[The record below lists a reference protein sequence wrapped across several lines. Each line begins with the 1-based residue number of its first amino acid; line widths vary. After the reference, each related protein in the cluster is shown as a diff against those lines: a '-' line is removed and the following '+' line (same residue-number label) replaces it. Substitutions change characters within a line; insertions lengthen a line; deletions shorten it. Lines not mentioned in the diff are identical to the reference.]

1 MKYLTTLLAFLAM
14 QFLTGCFQASITVH
28 VKPDGSGTVE
38 QTMTMSEATIQ
49 QIKAMSGGAD
59 GGKKGPHEIDEAK
72 LKEQAA
78 KMGEGVTF
86 VSAKPIK
93 AAGQQG
99 FTATFAFTDISKVKV
114 KQMPDMGEGGAGA
127 KDDVGFQFAKGSPAT
142 LTITMPPAKKNA
154 AAGAPE
160 QENDQMLAMMKEM
173 FKDMR
178 VSFAVDVQGTIQKT
192 NASHRDG
199 QKVTLLDME
208 FAKVMA
214 DPVKFKAFTKVKDP
228 NTAEAK
234 ALLKTIPGVKIET
247 ESPIT
252 ISFQ

>member
-1 MKYLTTLLAFLAM
+1 MKTLTIILAVLAM
-14 QFLTGCFQASITVH
+14 QLLTGCFQAGVTVH
-28 VKPDGSGTVE
+28 VKPDGSGTVD
-38 QTMTMSEATIQ
+38 QTITMSEATIAQ
-49 QIKAMSGGAD
+49 FKAMA
-59 GGKKGPHEIDEAK
+59 GGKDGQKGPHEIDEAK

-93 AAGQQG
+93 ADGKQG
-99 FTATFAFTDISKVKV
+99 FTATFAFADISKIKV
-114 KQMPDMGEGGAGA
+114 EQMPNMGDGGDK
-127 KDDVGFQFAKGSPAT
+127 KDDIGFQFTKGSPAT
-142 LTITMPPAKKNA
+142 LTITMPPTKKNEA
-154 AAGAPE
+154 GGAPD
-160 QENDQMLAMMKEM
+160 QDNDQMMGMMKEM
-173 FKDMR
+173 FKDMSI
-178 VSFAVDVQGTIQKT
+178 SFAVDVQGAIQQT
-192 NASHRDG
+192 NATHRDG
-199 QKVTLLDME
+199 QKITLLEME